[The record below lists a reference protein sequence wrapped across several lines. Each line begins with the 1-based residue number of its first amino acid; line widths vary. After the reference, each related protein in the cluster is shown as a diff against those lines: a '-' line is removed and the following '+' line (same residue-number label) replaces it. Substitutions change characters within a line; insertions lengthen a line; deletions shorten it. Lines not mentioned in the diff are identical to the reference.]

1 MPTFVKVILIVLG
14 VILALAALL
23 FGYLH
28 GTARADVRQQKR
40 RVERLAG
47 LQPLEW
53 DEQALVSAPLD
64 AGLRLHQLQLIGSH
78 NSYHTQPDALRL
90 AFVKLVEPSEAA
102 LMRYSHAPLSEQFDR
117 GVRSIELDV
126 RLRRER
132 FEIVHVPLVGNR
144 GHSRDFVL
152 ALREIRLWSERHPG
166 HVPIIVLLELK
177 TDWMELDPA
186 LKPFTREALM
196 DLDAV
201 IRDAFASSQLLTP
214 DRVRGLWSTL
224 EEAVTLEGWPTV
236 EDILGTVM
244 FILHENERFRAWYVE
259 DRPSLEGRI
268 MFTCSRPGTPDCAVI
283 LHNDPDVPA
292 IQDLVRR
299 GYLVRTRADS
309 DLTVD
314 AGRTRDALAS
324 GAQIVTTDYPPGE
337 PQAETGYVL
346 QFPEGKP
353 VRRNPVTAGKPL

>member
-1 MPTFVKVILIVLG
+1 MPTFVKVILIVLA
-14 VILALAALL
+14 VVLALVALL
-23 FGYLH
+23 FGYLYA
-28 GTARADVRQQKR
+28 TARADFRQQKK
-40 RVERLAG
+40 RVEQMAG
-47 LQPLEW
+47 LEPLEW
-53 DEQALVSAPLD
+53 NEQAVASAPLD
-64 AGLRLHQLQLIGSH
+64 AGLQLHQLQLIASH

-102 LMRYSHAPLSEQFDR
+102 LIRYSHAPLSEQFDR

-126 RLRRER
+126 RLRRDR

-144 GHSRDFVL
+144 GHSRDFGL

-177 TDWMELDPA
+177 TDWMQLDPA
-186 LKPFTREALM
+186 LKPFTPEALM

-201 IRDAFASSQLLTP
+201 IRDAFSSSQLLTP
-214 DRVRGLWSTL
+214 DRVRGLWRTL
-224 EEAVTLEGWPTV
+224 EEAVTGEGWPPV
-236 EDILGTVM
+236 DEILGTVM

-259 DRPSLEGRI
+259 DSPFLEGRI
-268 MFTCSRPGTPDCAVI
+268 MFTCSRPGTPDCAVV
-283 LHNDPDVPA
+283 LHNDPDVAA

-309 DLTVD
+309 DLTIDVER
-314 AGRTRDALAS
+314 ARNALAS

-337 PQAETGYVL
+337 PQAGTGYVL
-346 QFPEGKP
+346 RFPEGKP
-353 VRRNPVTAGKPL
+353 VRGNPVTGRQPL